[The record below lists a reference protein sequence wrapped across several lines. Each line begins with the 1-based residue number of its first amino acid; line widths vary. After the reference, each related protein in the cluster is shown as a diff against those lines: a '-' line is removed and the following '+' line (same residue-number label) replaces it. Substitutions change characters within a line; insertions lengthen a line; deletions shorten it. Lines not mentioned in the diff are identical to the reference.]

1 MENLKYTEL
10 LQQNQALIG
19 KITSKQY
26 SIGVIS
32 NVTINSF
39 KEVLEYACRSNQIE
53 PYVEL
58 GNYDNIVQDSVAFCQ
73 KDLVIVFY
81 ELLNIIDHFSG
92 FFEDIDESTYNNFKQ
107 RVFTEIDLVFDTLKH
122 TPSVIFNSFSST
134 AFITTCTGNTKVDTF
149 AKELNRYVEEKKT
162 ANVII
167 VDIDKIYQNIGLKQS
182 IDFRFYY
189 SSKAPYTFSFL
200 KNYASAIESLLMKNT
215 GRLKKAIIFDCDN
228 TLWKGIIGED
238 GVENIDFSG
247 GSQVGKFFQQVQ
259 QIAVFLS
266 KRGVIVGLCSKN
278 NEQDVEEILNSNKG
292 MILNDE
298 HIIIRKINWND
309 KATNLIAIAS
319 ELNIGIDSLV
329 FVDDSAFEIN
339 LVRDNLPEVVTLQVP
354 DNISAYPDQLL
365 KLVYKYFN
373 LSLNSDDARKTEM
386 YKQQFQREHQKNAYS
401 SIDEYLA
408 SLNIELT
415 IIKNDPNYI
424 PRIAQLT
431 QKTNQ
436 FNLTTYR
443 YTETQIAQFIENNQN
458 AVYAMFVKDTFGD
471 SGLTGIC
478 ITKKDEQSE
487 NSVII
492 DSYLMSCRIIGRNI
506 ELAFMNYV
514 IEELVNEGYKTVK
527 ATFIPTKK
535 NAQVENFYQG
545 IGFELTGDTAG
556 VKNYSLDLSKFI
568 PKEVNY
574 IKIN

>member
-10 LQQNQALIG
+10 LQQNQKLIG
-19 KITSKQY
+19 KIASKQY

-58 GNYDNIVQDSVAFCQ
+58 GNYDNIVQDSVVFGE
-73 KDLVIVFY
+73 KDLVIIFY

-92 FFEDIDESTYNNFKQ
+92 FFEDVDEGIYNNFKQ
-107 RVFTEIDLVFDTLKH
+107 KVFTEIDLVFDNLKH
-122 TPSVIFNSFSST
+122 TPSVIFNSFSSS
-134 AFITTCTGNTKVDTF
+134 AFITTSTGSTKIDTF
-149 AKELNRYVEEKKT
+149 AKELNRYLDEKKT
-162 ANVII
+162 PNVTI
-167 VDIDKIYQNIGLKQS
+167 VDINKIYQNIGLKQS

-189 SSKAPYTFSFL
+189 SSKAPYTFSFF

-238 GVENIDFSG
+238 GIENIDFSG
-247 GSQVGKFFQQVQ
+247 TSQVGKFFQQVQ

-266 KRGVIVGLCSKN
+266 KRGVIVGICSKN
-278 NEQDVEEILNSNKG
+278 NEQDVVEVLKNHKG
-292 MILNDE
+292 MVLKDE
-298 HIIIRKINWND
+298 HIVIRKINWND

-329 FVDDSAFEIN
+329 FVDDSSFEIN
-339 LVRDNLPEVVTLQVP
+339 LVRDHLPEVLTFQVP
-354 DNISAYPDQLL
+354 DNISEYPGQLL

-386 YKQQFQREHQKNAYS
+386 YKQQFQRENQKNAYS
-401 SIDEYLA
+401 SIDEYLG

-415 IIKNDPNYI
+415 IVKNDPKHI
-424 PRIAQLT
+424 PRVAQLS

-443 YTETQIAQFIENNQN
+443 YTETQIAQFIENKQN

-478 ITKKDEQSE
+478 VTKEDEQNAST
-487 NSVII
+487 VII

-514 IEELVNEGYKTVK
+514 IEELVKKGYKTII
-527 ATFIPTKK
+527 ATYIPTKK
-535 NAQVENFYQG
+535 NTQVENFYHA

-556 VKNYSLDLSKFI
+556 VKNYSLNLSKFT
-568 PKEVNY
+568 PKEVSY